1 MDGME
6 GIEDFFVYNN
16 LIDETQ
22 FPHYLWSNPNPNP
35 NPTPSFSEIEFSAN
49 SYSCVAAPSSHTQEK
64 EVSRKRGRTESWCG
78 SGAKACR
85 EKLRRE
91 RLNDKFLDL
100 SAVLEPGRPA
110 KSDKPA
116 ILDDAIRVLTQLR
129 AEAQE
134 LTLTNE
140 KLLEEIKSLKAEKSE
155 LREEKVVLKADK
167 EKLEQQLKA
176 MSIPASGFMPA
187 HQAVPAAYHPGAAKM
202 AVYPSYGMVPMWHYL
217 PPSTRD
223 TSRDHELRPPA
234 A

>member
-1 MDGME
+1 MDAME
-6 GIEDFFVYNN
+6 GIEDIFGYNS

-22 FPHYLWSNPNPNP
+22 FPNFLWSNPNP
-35 NPTPSFSEIEFSAN
+35 TPLFHEIEFSAN
-49 SYSCVAAPSSHTQEK
+49 SGVAASAAPSSQTQEK
-64 EVSRKRGRTESWCG
+64 ECSRKRGRTESWCG
-78 SGAKACR
+78 SGGKACR

-110 KSDKPA
+110 KTDKPA

-134 LTLTNE
+134 LTQTNE
-140 KLLEEIKSLKAEKSE
+140 KLFEEIKSLKAEKSE

-167 EKLEQQLKA
+167 ERLEQQLKA
-176 MSIPASGFMPA
+176 MTIPPSGFMPA
-187 HQAVPAAYHPGAAKM
+187 HPAVPAAYHPGASKM
-202 AVYPSYGMVPMWHYL
+202 AVYPSYGMIPMWQYL